1 MAIGCIGL
9 NTYIII
15 IIIIVVVVVIIIVYS
30 WGRFIHSV
38 HLGLLFGRKRR

>member
-9 NTYIII
+9 NTYII